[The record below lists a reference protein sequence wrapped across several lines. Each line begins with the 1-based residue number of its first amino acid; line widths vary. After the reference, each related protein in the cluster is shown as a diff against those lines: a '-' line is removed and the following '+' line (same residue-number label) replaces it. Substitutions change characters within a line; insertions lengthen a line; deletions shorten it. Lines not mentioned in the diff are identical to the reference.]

1 MRSHQIPW
9 FADRRRTFASQADD
23 GTKRPSMSENSGT
36 ELLTVEQMYLVD
48 SAAIASGVSGVEL
61 MEAAGTA
68 VVSEIRQRWASRKTV
83 VLCGPGNNGGDGFV
97 IARHLADA
105 GWHVTLS
112 LLGERDALNGDARH
126 HADLWTGEIVPLSV
140 SLLNDA
146 ELLVDA
152 IFGAGLARPLDGTV
166 LEIVRAIDDLEIPCI
181 AVDVP
186 TGVHGDSGMVL
197 GEAPGAEMTVT
208 FFRPKPGHF
217 LMPGRA
223 RCGRLVVRDIGIP
236 DTVLDGICSQV
247 WHNDPENWL
256 DNFPWPRP
264 EDHKYTRG
272 HTLIAGG
279 SAMTGAGRLAAAA
292 ARRIGSGLV
301 TIAAS
306 PEVLPTYT
314 GDAPG
319 LLGLPFRT
327 AEEFGSILEDD
338 RKNAVLVGPGGGVN
352 RTTHDIVLNAAR
364 MGRSLVI
371 DADGLTSFQDDPEEL
386 FAVLSGGDA
395 VLTPHE
401 GEFSRLFRM
410 TGDKLTRAR
419 EAAAKSGA
427 VVLLKGA
434 DTVVAA
440 PDGRAAINTNA
451 PPSMAIAGAGDV
463 LAGTI
468 VGLIAQG
475 MTPFG
480 AACAGAWIT
489 GDIAS
494 QFGPGLIAEDLAAGI
509 PAALSRL
516 QR

>member
-1 MRSHQIPW
+1 
-9 FADRRRTFASQADD
+9 
-23 GTKRPSMSENSGT
+23 
-36 ELLTVEQMYLVD
+36 
-48 SAAIASGVSGVEL
+48 
-61 MEAAGTA
+61 
-68 VVSEIRQRWASRKTV
+68 
-83 VLCGPGNNGGDGFV
+83 
-97 IARHLADA
+97 
-105 GWHVTLS
+105 
-112 LLGERDALNGDARH
+112 
-126 HADLWTGEIVPLSV
+126 
-140 SLLNDA
+140 
-146 ELLVDA
+146 
-152 IFGAGLARPLDGTV
+152 
-166 LEIVRAIDDLEIPCI
+166 
-181 AVDVP
+181 
-186 TGVHGDSGMVL
+186 
-197 GEAPGAEMTVT
+197 
-208 FFRPKPGHF
+208 
-217 LMPGRA
+217 MPGRA

-236 DTVLDGICSQV
+236 ETVLDGICSQV
-247 WHNDPENWL
+247 WHNDPKNWL

-292 ARRIGSGLV
+292 ARRIGSCMV
-301 TIAAS
+301 TIAAC

-338 RKNAVLVGPGGGVN
+338 RKNAVLVGPGAGVN
-352 RTTHDIVLNAAR
+352 RTTHDIVMNAAR
-364 MGRSLVI
+364 LGRSLVI

-386 FAVLSGGDA
+386 FAVLSGWDA

-451 PPSMAIAGAGDV
+451 PPSMAIAGAGYV